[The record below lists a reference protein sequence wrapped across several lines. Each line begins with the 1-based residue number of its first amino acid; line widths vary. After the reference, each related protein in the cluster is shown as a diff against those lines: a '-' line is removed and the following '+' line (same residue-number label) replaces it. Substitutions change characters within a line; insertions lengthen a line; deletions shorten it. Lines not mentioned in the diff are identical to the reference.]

1 MPREARVCDMHRAG
15 TWTGSKSL
23 MFAIQVEKFQPGFTR
38 RILYSNGFSGLQI
51 RRWINRLD
59 STSTRHSD
67 CPSLN
72 KRRLPRLSSP
82 SEPLRERVN
91 LIVMAAGKRQQLRN
105 KRVEPGSVL
114 WQQNR
119 TALKQVDLG
128 NEALLLV
135 ALGLVID
142 DINVLFPQRLDQ
154 AVADR

>member
-15 TWTGSKSL
+15 TWTGSES
-23 MFAIQVEKFQPGFTR
+23 FISAVRIEKF
-38 RILYSNGFSGLQI
+38 
-51 RRWINRLD
+51 RLG
-59 STSTRHSD
+59 STSELNIPIGSAAYKSHIGLPGVDRGSTPQSV

-72 KRRLPRLSSP
+72 KRRLPRLSPP

-91 LIVMAAGKRQQLRN
+91 LIVMAAGKRQQLGN

-128 NEALLLV
+128 NEAGLLV
-135 ALGLVID
+135 AIGLYIN

-154 AVADR
+154 AVAD